1 MKTNPNT
8 KLDTKLNTAM
18 LAWSLT
24 NLHTHVLTG
33 YTHTHTHTHTH
44 TGDAIQKN
52 SHTLTHTRTHT
63 QEMLRTQW
71 TICDGADLYDESLE
85 LPSMI
90 ALRQSM
96 RKRCRDFA
104 LHLPQ
109 ESV

>member
-1 MKTNPNT
+1 
-8 KLDTKLNTAM
+8 
-18 LAWSLT
+18 
-24 NLHTHVLTG
+24 
-33 YTHTHTHTHTH
+33 
-44 TGDAIQKN
+44 
-52 SHTLTHTRTHT
+52 
-63 QEMLRTQW
+63 MLRTQW

-109 ESV
+109 ESVSPIVYTRYTYAYSVYMLYVRV